1 MRFQWLVLDFFRFR
15 QESKEEGRI
24 LYYQLPPLS
33 CPHWSFI
40 FPDLVP
46 SFFKVPEG
54 LKHTYYPSPELSSEL
69 PQRAR
74 VITGKI
80 KAGQVFEPTSGRNAS
95 ERECSRGRRSLFLSW
110 GEWTHLE
117 DLTKLH
123 LLVKTTDYRPDPV
136 REPLAPTRDFK

>member
-1 MRFQWLVLDFFRFR
+1 MRFQWLVLDFSRFR

-46 SFFKVPEG
+46 SFFKVLEG
-54 LKHTYYPSPELSSEL
+54 LKHTYYPSPELNSEL

-80 KAGQVFEPTSGRNAS
+80 KAVLDRSSSQLQEEMQVKENA
-95 ERECSRGRRSLFLSW
+95 
-110 GEWTHLE
+110 LE
-117 DLTKLH
+117 GAGVFFCL
-123 LLVKTTDYRPDPV
+123 DY
-136 REPLAPTRDFK
+136 LKSKSKCLNLIN

>member
-1 MRFQWLVLDFFRFR
+1 MRFQWLVLDFCRFR

-95 ERECSRGRRSLFLSW
+95 ERECSRGSRSLFLSL
-110 GEWTHLE
+110 GF
-117 DLTKLH
+117 DLKSKSKCLN
-123 LLVKTTDYRPDPV
+123 LIN
-136 REPLAPTRDFK
+136 

>member
-1 MRFQWLVLDFFRFR
+1 MRFQWLVLDFVRFR

-110 GEWTHLE
+110 LFEIQIEMPQL
-117 DLTKLH
+117 DKLTYFSQFFWLC
-123 LLVKTTDYRPDPV
+123 LLLFVGRWV
-136 REPLAPTRDFK
+136 HIG